1 MERIRLWAQWR
12 TARRAK
18 SSPGG
23 RLDCDAIRPSR
34 LQTRTPSPESRR
46 ACHESGRQG
55 PDPRFYQFLAWF
67 GRVYFSVLLLDMSLQ
82 PVPSGG
88 TNSKREGKIRE
99 PMVPSPIV
107 RLAAPFAA
115 KTLCF
120 RDVLPSPFRA
130 DIAELADL
138 GTAAALI
145 PPSGMF
151 PMASPSGRGHDN
163 ILKPGA
169 SRYQISSGENRTFRR
184 AACPPEPNLRHTP
197 LLAESRSYRVIQR
210 NDYGNV

>member
-82 PVPSGG
+82 PVPSEG
-88 TNSKREGKIRE
+88 TNPKGRVKDESHWWDPPVSAWRR
-99 PMVPSPIV
+99 PSLRKHWVFAMFYPPPSSPTLMRFP
-107 RLAAPFAA
+107 RLAPALLNVGQAMPHLAHSDGRWREIRA
-115 KTLCF
+115 T
-120 RDVLPSPFRA
+120 DVQFGL
-130 DIAELADL
+130 
-138 GTAAALI
+138 
-145 PPSGMF
+145 M
-151 PMASPSGRGHDN
+151 
-163 ILKPGA
+163 LK
-169 SRYQISSGENRTFRR
+169 
-184 AACPPEPNLRHTP
+184 
-197 LLAESRSYRVIQR
+197 
-210 NDYGNV
+210 